1 MKSISQVLNDVVDEE
16 GLKARVT
23 VTLTLKTAA
32 VTVATVAACSG
43 AFFLVRS
50 FFVKNG

>member
-23 VTLTLKTAA
+23 VNLTLETAA
-32 VTVATVAACSG
+32 VAVATVAACSG
-43 AFFLVRS
+43 VFFLVRS
-50 FFVKNG
+50 FFIKNG